1 MIREIS
7 VRDIHDCA
15 NLIEQT
21 NTGCNQIRYFPNYRK
36 DIIERIEKRLNS
48 EKHNQ
53 YVSDNDEVLNGYL
66 ELLIEEQEKY
76 IQILAFFAINK
87 YKQSLYFFLD
97 YLKKQYPGFM
107 IDFVV
112 NESNV
117 NIIEVM
123 NKVAIQTDGL
133 EIMMQIKVENFQK
146 QSNSDNIIE
155 LSKNFESQ
163 FITYHNDR
171 YQNVYWNGER
181 LIKQKDKFKMLITL
195 DENIINGYIIL
206 SNFDRDEEE
215 IYFLY
220 GESWEIKNFLIIEAL
235 NFSASNTDSVLV
247 LLSGD
252 EIKDQDHYIKLG
264 FNIKEKVYTF
274 HIK

>member
-1 MIREIS
+1 MIRGIS
-7 VRDIHDCA
+7 VKDIHDCA

-21 NTGCNQIRYFPNYRK
+21 NTGCNQIRYFPNYIK
-36 DIIERIEKRLNS
+36 DIIKRIEKRLNS

-53 YVSDNDEVLNGYL
+53 YVSYNDEVLNGYL

-97 YLKKQYPGFM
+97 YLNKQYPGFM

-112 NESNV
+112 NESNE

-123 NKVAIQTDGL
+123 NEVGAQTDGL
-133 EIMMQIKVENFQK
+133 EIMMQIYVVNYQK
-146 QSNSDNIIE
+146 QSNNDNIIE
-155 LSKNFESQ
+155 LSKNLESQ
-163 FITYHNDR
+163 FITYHNEQ
-171 YQNVYWNGER
+171 YQNVYWDGER
-181 LIKQKDKFKMLITL
+181 LIKQNNKFKIFVTL
-195 DENIINGYIIL
+195 NENIIKGYIVL
-206 SNFDRDEEE
+206 SKFDRDEEE
-215 IYFLY
+215 IYFLH
-220 GESWEIKNFLIIEAL
+220 GENCEIRNFLILKAL
-235 NFSASNTDSVLV
+235 NFATNNTDSVLV

-264 FNIKEKVYTF
+264 FNIKEKIYTF